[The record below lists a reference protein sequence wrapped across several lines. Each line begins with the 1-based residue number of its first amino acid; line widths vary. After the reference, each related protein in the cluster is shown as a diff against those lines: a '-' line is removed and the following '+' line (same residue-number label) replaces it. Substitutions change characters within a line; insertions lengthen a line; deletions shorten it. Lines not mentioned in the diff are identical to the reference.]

1 MVPSAV
7 LLTKRR
13 NKEIEENSEK
23 VCFLLFLRQKS
34 GISLS
39 VLYTKVKEDNSDVSK
54 TKRTLKREKESV
66 FLFRKQT

>member
-23 VCFLLFLRQKS
+23 VCFFVVFKKKS

-39 VLYTKVKEDNSDVSK
+39 VLYTKVKEEGSDVSK
-54 TKRTLKREKESV
+54 QKEHLKERKKV
-66 FLFRKQT
+66 FFIP

>member
-1 MVPSAV
+1 MAPSAV

-23 VCFLLFLRQKS
+23 SVFFLFLKLKS

-39 VLYTKVKEDNSDVSK
+39 VLYTKVKEEDSDVSK
-54 TKRTLKREKESV
+54 QKEHLKERKKV
-66 FLFRKQT
+66 FFIP